1 MRVLI
6 TGADGFIGRALARAV
21 AAQGAVR
28 QLVLT
33 DRQITEP
40 PAGAVAMAGDLT
52 SSAFLSTLTEG
63 GFDLVYHLA
72 SMPGSLAEAGHGV
85 GVNLMAPLAL
95 AQAVARRS
103 KGARFVFAS
112 SIAVYGAVRETIT
125 PHTLPKPQLSYG
137 AHKWMT
143 EIFLTDM
150 ARRGDLRAVS
160 LRLPGIVARPATET
174 GHGSAFMSALFHKI
188 AAGAVFDCPVPPSA
202 QCWWLSRSA
211 CVAALI
217 HAAGMD
223 TAQTVIQPPVLH
235 LTIGDVARAAC
246 EVLGQSGQIIW
257 GDDAHLTALFGA
269 MPPLDAT
276 PALRAGFAADHDVHT
291 LVRNALC
298 QEIS

>member
-28 QLVLT
+28 HLVLT
-33 DRQITEP
+33 DRQITDAP
-40 PAGAVAMAGDLT
+40 LGAVGMAGDLT

-72 SMPGSLAEAGHGV
+72 SMPGSLAEAGHGT

-95 AQAVARRS
+95 AQAVARQS

-112 SIAVYGAVRETIT
+112 TIAVYGAVHDTVT
-125 PHTLPKPQLSYG
+125 AQTLPKPQLSYG

-150 ARRGDLRAVS
+150 ARRGDLSAVS

-174 GHGSAFMSALFHKI
+174 GHGSAFMSGLFHNI
-188 AAGAVFDCPVPPSA
+188 AAGAVFDCPVPQSA

-217 HAAGMD
+217 HAAGLD
-223 TAQTVIQPPVLH
+223 KAQTVIQPPVLH
-235 LTIGDVARAAC
+235 LTIGDVAQAAC
-246 EVLGQSGQIIW
+246 EVLGQHAQIIW
-257 GDDAHLTALFGA
+257 GDDARLTALFGT

-276 PALRAGFAADHDVHT
+276 PALRAGFAADHDAHT
-291 LVRNALC
+291 LVRNALF
-298 QEIS
+298 QEIP